1 MRMLN
6 PLMSNKPSKMK
17 IFTYLIAVVAFIGMT
32 AAKGDKPA
40 YRVFNAKGKSADYAD
55 ILKAASE
62 ADIVFFGELHDN
74 ALCHWLE
81 LELAQD
87 LYSEKT
93 DKLVLGLEMFEADNQ
108 LLLNEYISGFIRKKD
123 FDSEAKLW
131 PNYKTDYAPIIDF
144 AHEHGIRVVATNI
157 PRRYAAAVN
166 LKGFE
171 ALDSINAYERAMIA
185 PLPIK
190 YDTTLNCYA
199 SIAKAAEGGM
209 SHSMHL
215 GEAQA
220 MKDATM
226 AHFILKNW
234 ETGKT
239 FLHFNGSY
247 HSDDHEG
254 IVWYVES
261 YGKRLHYIPK
271 VMTITTVEQDTL
283 DRLSDEYMGKADFII
298 CIPASMTKT
307 R

>member
-1 MRMLN
+1 MWN
-6 PLMSNKPSKMK
+6 PLMLNKPSQMK

-40 YRVFNAKGKSADYAD
+40 YRVFNAKGKTADYAD

-87 LYSEKT
+87 LYAEKT

-144 AHEHGIRVVATNI
+144 AHDHGIRVVATNI

-209 SHSMHL
+209 SHAMHL

-220 MKDATM
+220 IKDATM

-261 YGKRLHYIPK
+261 YGKRLPYIPK

-283 DRLSDEYMGKADFII
+283 DRLSEENTGKADFII
-298 CIPASMTKT
+298 CIPSSMTKT